1 MDGKSESQGYHSAAG
16 NDEAICGQPLVDYY
30 ETNPDNPRNWS
41 KTWRWSIVVLV
52 ACLCAEVQLCTIIAA
67 PVSPQILTFFHSKNL
82 LYRTLLVTI
91 WELGEI
97 LAPLVW
103 GPLSELYGRR
113 WILNGANLL
122 FIVFLA
128 GTALS
133 TSIQMLIAFR
143 FLSGLA
149 TACIPIGPGI
159 MKDLFRKEQRG
170 RAMSVMSLTSVVGP
184 VVGPIMGSYLGERAG
199 WRWVFWL
206 PTLLSGALGVLILVL
221 YRETYKLTILK
232 RKAATL
238 QQDTR
243 AATHHTAPSP
253 PHRIPHKNALI
264 LHRPLTLLIHS
275 PALALATL
283 HLSIIYGLT
292 YLVMTTIAPVF
303 EDLYSFSEGAS
314 GLAFLGLCLGFT
326 LGALLCSLLLDRY
339 ITRRRSNSSTH
350 ASQTPT
356 STPEQRLP
364 PLFLGCLLTFAGL
377 LLFGWSVHY
386 RIYFLVPVVGT
397 AMVGLGLAAT
407 SITVQTYVVDSFGAC
422 AVSAISAL
430 MVVRN
435 VTAAV
440 VPLAGP
446 PLFRAVGYGWG
457 GTVLAGVGLLVVP
470 VPGVLVRFGG
480 RWRYGPLLQDK

>member
-1 MDGKSESQGYHSAAG
+1 MDGKSASQEHNSASG
-16 NDEAICGQPLVDYY
+16 NDEGACGQLLVDYY
-30 ETNPDNPRNWS
+30 ENDPDNPRNWS

-52 ACLCAEVQLCTIIAA
+52 ACLCARGLCTIIAA
-67 PVSPQILTFFHSKNL
+67 PVSPQILAFFHSNNL

-97 LAPLVW
+97 FAPLVW
-103 GPLSELYGRR
+103 GPVSELYGRR

-159 MKDLFRKEQRG
+159 VKDLFPKDQRG
-170 RAMSVMSLTSVVGP
+170 RAMSIMSLTSVVGP
-184 VVGPIMGSYLGERAG
+184 VVGPIVGSYLGERAG

-206 PTLLSGALGVLILVL
+206 STLLSGALGVLIL
-221 YRETYKLTILK
+221 T
-232 RKAATL
+232 
-238 QQDTR
+238 
-243 AATHHTAPSP
+243 P
-253 PHRIPHKNALI
+253 
-264 LHRPLTLLIHS
+264 TLLTHS
-275 PALALATL
+275 PTLLLATL
-283 HLSIIYGLT
+283 DLSLIYGLT
-292 YLVMTTIAPVF
+292 YLIMTTIAPVF
-303 EDLYSFSEGAS
+303 QDTYAFSEGAS

-339 ITRRRSNSSTH
+339 ITRRRSSPSPSSH
-350 ASQTPT
+350 ASA
-356 STPEQRLP
+356 SPEQRLP
-364 PLFLGCLLTFAGL
+364 LLFLACVLTSGGL

-386 RIYFLVPVVGT
+386 RINYLVPIVGT

-407 SITVQTYVVDSFGAC
+407 SITVQTYVLDSFGVC

-440 VPLAGP
+440 LPLAGP
-446 PLFRAVGYGWG
+446 PLFRAVGHGWG

-470 VPGVLVRFGG
+470 VPGVLMRFGG
-480 RWRYGPLLQDK
+480 RWKMVNWCIGDL